1 MIRHIVCFKLKEP
14 TEENC
19 REAARVLSSMR
30 GQVEEIIDMEVG
42 VDFLHSARSYDVI
55 LQVTLA
61 DREALD
67 RYQNAPYHVNVVK
80 NICTPCG
87 KPALR
92 WITRSEH
99 KNAQGGAFPAR
110 RPLDPLQNLSD
121 KKKTA
126 AGNFSCN
133 AAALLLFWVY
143 TPDRLAAGRT
153 GCRAALGALAE

>member
-80 NICTPCG
+80 KHMHAVREASI
-87 KPALR
+87 AVDYE
-92 WITRSEH
+92 I
-99 KNAQGGAFPAR
+99 
-110 RPLDPLQNLSD
+110 
-121 KKKTA
+121 
-126 AGNFSCN
+126 
-133 AAALLLFWVY
+133 
-143 TPDRLAAGRT
+143 
-153 GCRAALGALAE
+153 

>member
-14 TEENC
+14 TEANC

-80 NICTPCG
+80 KHMHAVREASI
-87 KPALR
+87 AVDYE
-92 WITRSEH
+92 I
-99 KNAQGGAFPAR
+99 
-110 RPLDPLQNLSD
+110 
-121 KKKTA
+121 
-126 AGNFSCN
+126 
-133 AAALLLFWVY
+133 
-143 TPDRLAAGRT
+143 
-153 GCRAALGALAE
+153 